1 MVKLE
6 IDISQLTDQERF
18 DFINGFNSLNGVE
31 LEEVKTIPTSNE
43 DSLRERGEPITTAI
57 IVGVVS
63 GVISGV
69 IVEYLKKWII
79 DRPNSDVSV
88 KGEKIHDLPEDD
100 INNIMNKYG
109 T

>member
-31 LEEVKTIPTSNE
+31 L
-43 DSLRERGEPITTAI
+43 
-57 IVGVVS
+57 
-63 GVISGV
+63 ISGV